1 MPRDKRQRQFS
12 SGRVGVLASSGKIYL
27 ALTSELARRGIEI
40 VPLVPGQLPPLD
52 IRVIVAA
59 QTEAAAFDRRLVL
72 FREDSDPR
80 DVVDKALLLLLGK
93 TRFRELV
100 IGIDPGKQTG
110 LAVLGDGFLIEADTY
125 TRFPAL
131 VEEVKRIIHAFPFE
145 KVIIKI
151 GDGAKEHGQ
160 TLLTAFLS
168 GLPSFVETQIVEEDR
183 TNDYGWSS
191 VEGLSKN
198 TAAALRIAL
207 RTRRTTGKS

>member
-1 MPRDKRQRQFS
+1 
-12 SGRVGVLASSGKIYL
+12 L

-52 IRVIVAA
+52 IRVIIAA
-59 QTEAAAFDRRLVL
+59 QTEETAAVDRRLVL

-80 DVVDKALLLLLGK
+80 DVVDKALLLLLGR

-125 TRFPAL
+125 TRYPAL
-131 VEEVKRIIHAFPFE
+131 VEEVKRIVQAFPSE
-145 KVIIKI
+145 KGIIKL
-151 GDGAKEHGQ
+151 GNGAKEHGQ

-168 GLPSFVETQIVEEDR
+168 SLPSFVEIQIVEEDR

-207 RTRRTTGKS
+207 RTGKTTGKS